1 YAALHEL
8 AHEVAGGRWVA
19 VGGGGYEIGRVVP
32 RSWTH
37 LLAEI
42 TGARLDPDTVTPD
55 GWRSLVEARTGQSA
69 PHRLTDGTSPTYQ
82 AWDAGEG
89 DPDDRV
95 DRAIAATRRAV
106 FPEHGLDPL
115 DPR

>member
-1 YAALHEL
+1 MTRTVGAARRRVQRAVEPHTQGTLIADLDRCDGPHEQ
-8 AHEVAGGRWVA
+8 AG
-19 VGGGGYEIGRVVP
+19 
-32 RSWTH
+32 
-37 LLAEI
+37 
-42 TGARLDPDTVTPD
+42 TGT
-55 GWRSLVEARTGQSA
+55 EAPQ
-69 PHRLTDGTSPTYQ
+69 RLTDGAEPTYK

-89 DPDDRV
+89 EPDDPV

>member
-1 YAALHEL
+1 
-8 AHEVAGGRWVA
+8 VQ
-19 VGGGGYEIGRVVP
+19 VVP

-42 TGARLDPDTVTPD
+42 TGRPLAPDTVIPD
-55 GWRSLVEARTGQSA
+55 SWVEFVHERTGEKGPQD
-69 PHRLTDGTSPTYQ
+69 LTDGVEPTYR

-89 DPDDRV
+89 DPDDPL

-106 FPEHGLDPL
+106 FPEHGLDHV

>member
-1 YAALHEL
+1 MVDSSGIGPGARVLD
-8 AHEVAGGRWVA
+8 
-19 VGGGGYEIGRVVP
+19 VGCGGGYAIVDVVP

-42 TGARLDPDTVTPD
+42 TGAQLDPPTATPD
-55 GWRSLVEARTGQSA
+55 SWRDLVWARMGRGA
-69 PHRLTDGTSPTYQ
+69 PELLTDGAEPTYRP
-82 AWDAGEG
+82 WDAGAG
-89 DPDDRV
+89 DPDDAV

-106 FPEHGLDPL
+106 FPEHGLDPF